1 MNVYLMQW
9 TSTNPGAWREIYWQN
24 LLRYFYTPQL
34 KYVAVAE
41 HYQCGASQSFG
52 QSLLGSCKKGN
63 TACAALSVQFM
74 CNIVKDKYL
83 RIVFP
88 ANRKATVNKIKD
100 IVRNTF
106 PLQNDELYV
115 QLFLFFLMFAQY
127 VYC

>member
-1 MNVYLMQW
+1 
-9 TSTNPGAWREIYWQN
+9 
-24 LLRYFYTPQL
+24 
-34 KYVAVAE
+34 
-41 HYQCGASQSFG
+41 
-52 QSLLGSCKKGN
+52 
-63 TACAALSVQFM
+63 M

-83 RIVFP
+83 RLVFP